1 MSGNKEDVSVK
12 IADKSD
18 AESILIL
25 QKEAY
30 VSEAA
35 LYGKWDIEPLRQ
47 NLKEFIVEWDEQVV
61 LKAVVGGMLAGS
73 VRGRLR
79 GETCYVGKLMVKPEL
94 QNKGLGKRLLCELE
108 KKFPRVRRFE
118 LFTGGKSLKNLHVYE
133 QMGYC
138 RERTQ
143 EIDAALKI
151 VFLVKHQKIELEE

>member
-1 MSGNKEDVSVK
+1 MSRNNEEAVIKVAEK
-12 IADKSD
+12 AD

-47 NLKEFIVEWDEQVV
+47 TLEEIIAEWDEQVV
-61 LKAVVGGMLAGS
+61 LKAVLGGMLAGS
-73 VRGRLR
+73 VRGRLQ
-79 GETCYVGKLMVKPEL
+79 GETCYVGKLIVKPEL
-94 QNKGLGKRLLCELE
+94 QNKGLGKRLLYELE
-108 KKFPRVRRFE
+108 KQFPRVRRFE
-118 LFTGGKSLKNLHVYE
+118 LFTGEKSLKNLHVYE

-138 RERTQ
+138 QERTQ
-143 EIDAALKI
+143 EIDDVLKI

>member
-30 VSEAA
+30 ASEAA

-47 NLKEFIVEWDEQVV
+47 TLEGLIAEWDEQVV
-61 LKAVVGGMLAGS
+61 LKAVLGETVAGS
-73 VRGRLR
+73 IRGRLQ
-79 GETCYVGKLMVKPEL
+79 GETCCVGKLMVKPEL
-94 QNKGLGKRLLCELE
+94 QNKGLGKMLLYALE
-108 KKFPRVRRFE
+108 NSFPKVRRFE
-118 LFTGGKSLKNLHVYE
+118 LFTGEKSLKNLHLYE

-143 EIDAALKI
+143 EIDAMLKI
-151 VFLVKHQKIELEE
+151 VFLVKYQTPKLEG